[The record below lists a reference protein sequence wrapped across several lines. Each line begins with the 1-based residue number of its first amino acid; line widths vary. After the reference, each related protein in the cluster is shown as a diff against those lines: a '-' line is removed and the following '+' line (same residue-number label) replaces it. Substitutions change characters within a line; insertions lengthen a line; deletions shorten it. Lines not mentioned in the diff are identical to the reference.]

1 MARVARGVHRENKER
16 LKDSL
21 ARQGD
26 LAWQL
31 ARDEADWLELHE
43 ALEQVAE

>member
-1 MARVARGVHRENKER
+1 MPENKER

-21 ARQGD
+21 ARQVELG
-26 LAWQL
+26 WQL
-31 ARDEADWLELHE
+31 ARAEADWLAMHE